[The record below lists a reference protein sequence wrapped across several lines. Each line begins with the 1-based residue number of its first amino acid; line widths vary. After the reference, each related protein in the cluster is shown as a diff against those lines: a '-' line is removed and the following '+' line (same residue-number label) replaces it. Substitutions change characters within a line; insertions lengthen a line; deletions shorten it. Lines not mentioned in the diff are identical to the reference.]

1 MIPRYC
7 FKDDE
12 GQLWFKE
19 SLTPSVGN
27 SLRVDHLVYADDSD
41 LQHILLFDNDTHGR
55 VLAID
60 GLVQVSLSDEFVYHE
75 MVTHVPL
82 LAHGAVKSVLV
93 VGGGD
98 GGAMREILR
107 HPGVERVVLAEI
119 DGEVIDFSKQWLPE
133 VSKGSFKDSRV
144 EIKIV
149 DGVDYMKT
157 GEESFDLIIIDSS
170 DPVGPSAVLFTRE
183 FYQSCHDR
191 LAEGGILVTQSGLA
205 AIHSDVVED
214 TSKSFKAI
222 FRHHGF
228 YGITVPT
235 FSGGVMTLG
244 FATDREANIAP
255 DEGVIEA
262 RFEALSIDTQY
273 YTPAVHR
280 GAFALPRYL
289 DRLIQR

>member
-1 MIPRYC
+1 MAKLRSIGVFCGSRMGERKSYA
-7 FKDDE
+7 DAAAA
-12 GQLWFKE
+12 
-19 SLTPSVGN
+19 VG
-27 SLRVDHLVYADDSD
+27 RAIARAECRLVY
-41 LQHILLFDNDTHGR
+41 
-55 VLAID
+55 
-60 GLVQVSLSDEFVYHE
+60 
-75 MVTHVPL
+75 
-82 LAHGAVKSVLV
+82 
-93 VGGGD
+93 GGGD
-98 GGAMREILR
+98 VGLMGIAASSAAAEGGPVYGIIPGFLIAREGHL
-107 HPGVERVVLAEI
+107 
-119 DGEVIDFSKQWLPE
+119 DD
-133 VSKGSFKDSRV
+133 V

-222 FRHHGF
+222 FQHHGF

-244 FATDREANIAP
+244 FATDLEANIAP

>member
-27 SLRVDHLVYADDSD
+27 SLRVDNLVYADDSD

-119 DGEVIDFSKQWLPE
+119 DGEVIDFSRKWLPE
-133 VSKGSFKDSRV
+133 VSKGSFDDARV

-157 GEESFDLIIIDSS
+157 GEEKFDLIIIDSS

-183 FYQSCHDR
+183 FYQSCHGR

-222 FRHHGF
+222 FKHHGF

-255 DEGVIEA
+255 AAGAIEA
-262 RFEALSIDTQY
+262 RFEALDIDTQY